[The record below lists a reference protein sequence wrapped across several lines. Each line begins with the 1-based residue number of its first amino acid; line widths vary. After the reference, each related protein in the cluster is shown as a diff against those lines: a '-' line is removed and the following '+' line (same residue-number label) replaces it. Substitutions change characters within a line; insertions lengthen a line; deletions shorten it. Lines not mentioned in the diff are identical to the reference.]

1 MSFNLKT
8 SRKMMMGL
16 VAAGL
21 LGATALSSSF
31 VLNPPVLV
39 RAEAVQSQMINPMNG
54 FADLVDRVMP
64 AVIAVEVKFANAA
77 DTQADRGDGNQ
88 PPGMREFFEQFP
100 QFRDRLPPNFR
111 FRNPRG
117 PEGTGLGSGF
127 IISADGYAVTNNHV
141 VRDANRVTVR
151 TKDGEEFEAKVV
163 GTDPKTDLALI
174 KIDSTKVFNFVN
186 FAKNEARVGD
196 WVMAVGN
203 PFGLGGTVTTGII
216 SARGRD
222 IGNGPYDD
230 FLQIDAS
237 INKGNSGGPAFNM
250 NGEVVG
256 VNTAI
261 FSPSGGSVGIGFA
274 IPAAATQD
282 VIASLKD
289 KGEVTRGWLGVQ
301 IQPVSK
307 DIAESLGLKDAKGA
321 IVADVTEGSPA
332 LAAGLKTGDTILKAG
347 GEEIADSRD
356 LARKVA
362 RFAPGQSIDFE
373 IIRDGKP
380 VTVSVKI
387 GKMPG
392 EQASASSAP
401 AQAEPTS
408 LADLGLELA
417 PADDGA
423 GAKITQVDPDS
434 VAAEQ
439 GLKAGDVIVSVGGE
453 DVSSPADVR
462 KAVNAE
468 GRSKVLML
476 VRSGDNQ
483 RFLTLPLKKG

>member
-1 MSFNLKT
+1 MSGNNEALFPSKLGFCNHVLLLT
-8 SRKMMMGL
+8 GVFMMRKALLIFCLLLPLPVMAQLPDFTEL
-16 VAAGL
+16 VEKQGPAVVNISTTQG
-21 LGATALSSSF
+21 GAR
-31 VLNPPVLV
+31 NPLAQQFPNVPEDDPFFEFF
-39 RAEAVQSQMINPMNG
+39 RRFTPNPGAPREFQSQS
-54 FADLVDRVMP
+54 
-64 AVIAVEVKFANAA
+64 
-77 DTQADRGDGNQ
+77 
-88 PPGMREFFEQFP
+88 
-100 QFRDRLPPNFR
+100 
-111 FRNPRG
+111 
-117 PEGTGLGSGF
+117 LGSGF

-141 VRDANRVTVR
+141 VKDANRVSVR

-174 KIDSTKVFNFVN
+174 KIESNKTFQFVN
-186 FAKNEARVGD
+186 FAKSEARVGD

-203 PFGLGGTVTTGII
+203 PFGLGGSVTTGIV

-250 NGEVVG
+250 NGEVIG

-274 IPAAATQD
+274 IPASTTQD

-289 KGEVTRGWLGVQ
+289 SGQVTRGWLGVQ
-301 IQPVSK
+301 IQPVTK
-307 DIAESLGLKDAKGA
+307 DIADSLGLKEAKGA
-321 IVADVTEGSPA
+321 IVADVTAGSPA
-332 LAAGLKTGDTILKAG
+332 LEAGLKTGDTILKAG
-347 GEEIADSRD
+347 GEDIADSRD

-362 RFAPGQSIDFE
+362 RLTPGKPVDFE
-373 IIRDGKP
+373 IVRDGKP
-380 VTVSVKI
+380 MTVAVKI

-392 EQASASSAP
+392 EQANAGSAP
-401 AQAEPTS
+401 AASEPTS
-408 LADLGLELA
+408 LDSLGLQLA

-423 GAKITQVDPDS
+423 GAKITDVAPDS

-439 GLKAGDVIVSVGGE
+439 GLKAGDVIVSIGGAE
-453 DVSSPADVR
+453 VTSPADVR
-462 KAVNAE
+462 NAVSKA
-468 GRSKVLML
+468 GKSKVLML
-476 VRSGDNQ
+476 VRTGEGQ